1 MSLKQEGQRWLIRQ
15 ARMEDA
21 EAVCRIFNHEEV
33 FPNTMQLPFSSPSY
47 WQQRLECMDRG
58 HHMLAACHPQAPET
72 LLGLIGLHPVAASAR
87 VAHVR
92 TIGLS
97 VDPDYAGQGIGSQL
111 LRAAIDL
118 ADNWLN
124 VTRLSLGVYSHNHRA
139 IELYERH
146 GFVKE
151 GLSRGISF
159 GHGRYLDSLEM
170 ARLHPRFEQ
179 ALEAQGRPDETQAHD
194 LSQQGST
201 RC

>member
-58 HHMLAACHPQAPET
+58 HHMLAACHPQTPET
-72 LLGLIGLHPVAASAR
+72 LLGLIGLHTVAASAR

-124 VTRLSLGVYSHNHRA
+124 VTRLSLGVYSHNQRA
-139 IELYERH
+139 IDLYERH
-146 GFVKE
+146 GFIKE

-170 ARLHPRFEQ
+170 ARLHPRLEQ